1 MTLRHIRI
9 FEEICQVSKACQASF
24 ACLAVR
30 IHYNHF
36 DIGGLR

>member
-9 FEEICQVSKACQASF
+9 FEEICQVSKACLASL
-24 ACLAVR
+24 ACLAEKTN
-30 IHYNHF
+30 YNHF